1 MGENTCLNVIY
12 DNRHPEDYGRLLGE
26 FIQQGITKFMFWEA
40 KVFSDSVVRS
50 INASHKMIVQWAK
63 DNNMESVTIGEQD
76 LMFTAPDA
84 WDYYLKQMPK
94 EFDIYLGC
102 TYVPPISN
110 NVLCGFHLY
119 TVSKNYYDKFLSVDE
134 NKHIDTAV
142 SDMGGDFKFCYPFPC
157 LQRPGFSANNKA
169 ICDYNKILEP
179 KDIYKG

>member
-1 MGENTCLNVIY
+1 MKNTLNIIH
-12 DNRHPEDYGRLLGE
+12 DNRRSEKYDPLINELREQKIFSYIIHPATVL
-26 FIQQGITKFMFWEA
+26 KH
-40 KVFSDSVVRS
+40 SVVES
-50 INASHKMIVQWAK
+50 INASHKKIVRAAK
-63 DNNMESVTIGEQD
+63 EAGLPCVIIAEDDV
-76 LMFTAPDA
+76 MFTSVGA
-84 WDYYLKQMPK
+84 WQYYLDNMPQS
-94 EFDIYLGC
+94 FDLYLGC

-142 SDMGGDFKFCYPFPC
+142 SDMGGNFTFCYPFPC

-169 ICDYNKILEP
+169 IVDYNKILEP